1 MFDFSIDKQT
11 FAVYYI
17 DTRNKRSRYYS
28 HITRGIIMSEKNYK
42 QMNRKKV
49 IRRKIKVF
57 FILPILLVVL
67 AGTIYCGGV
76 LSNAHGNLAEEP
88 VGFKYYKS
96 IEIKQGDTLWEIAN
110 KYMTDEYNSPQE
122 YIDEIKELN
131 GLTSNNIQESKH
143 LLIAFYDTA
152 FKE

>member
-1 MFDFSIDKQT
+1 
-11 FAVYYI
+11 
-17 DTRNKRSRYYS
+17 
-28 HITRGIIMSEKNYK
+28 MSERNYK
-42 QMNRKKV
+42 QMKRKKAK
-49 IRRKIKVF
+49 IRRKVKVF

-76 LSNAHGNLAEEP
+76 LSSAHGNLEEDP

-96 IEIKQGDTLWEIAN
+96 IEIKQGDTLWGIAN
-110 KYMTDEYNSPQE
+110 KYMTDEYDSPQE

-131 GLTSNNIQESKH
+131 GLTSDNLQESKH
-143 LLIAFYDTA
+143 LLIAYYDTS